1 MSLATRCPA
10 CHTAFRVVQ
19 DQLKVSEGW
28 VRCGRCNEVFNAL
41 DGLFDLERD
50 PAPTSGT
57 ASASG
62 SPRESSPS
70 AAVQAGLGALLSKA
84 SSDSAGPPPPP
95 PPPPAAAT
103 LRPRARTPTPAP
115 ASTAAPPPAA
125 APAIIADDDAPTTSE
140 VLDSRFLD
148 RSTYGA
154 LHESDVEHE
163 FADAR
168 LDSDLH
174 SDEQPDTPRPAAWTP
189 RAAPIARA
197 SAGRGGARPRAGK
210 NDDIHHTPGFLRQ
223 AEREA
228 LWRRPAVRAT
238 LGVLALALAAMLSL
252 QWARHERNWL
262 AVHHPQTRPWL
273 EQLCAWTQCRVGP
286 WQSIDDVVVDNSS
299 LAPGN
304 SPESYR
310 LTVQLRNR
318 AGVAV
323 AVPAIELALTD
334 LQGSLV
340 TRRAL
345 LPADFRADETLAARA
360 DMTLRLDF
368 RTPGHRVA
376 GYTVEAFYP

>member
-57 ASASG
+57 ASASS
-62 SPRESSPS
+62 SPREDSPS

-84 SSDSAGPPPPP
+84 SVDA
-95 PPPPAAAT
+95 
-103 LRPRARTPTPAP
+103 PAP
-115 ASTAAPPPAA
+115 APLAPPAPAA
-125 APAIIADDDAPTTSE
+125 RPRTRPPAPAPATPPVTQDEDAPTTSE

-174 SDEQPDTPRPAAWTP
+174 GDERPEPPRPAAWSP
-189 RAAPIARA
+189 RPDPAVKPATRRHDGRARRTKSEDPA
-197 SAGRGGARPRAGK
+197 Q
-210 NDDIHHTPGFLRQ
+210 TPGFLRQ

-228 LWRRPAVRAT
+228 RWRRPAVRVM
-238 LGVLALALAAMLSL
+238 LGMLSVVLMGALGL

-262 AVHHPQTRPWL
+262 AAHHPQTRPWL
-273 EQLCAWTQCRVGP
+273 EQLCAWTDCRVGP
-286 WQSIDDVVVDNSS
+286 WQSIDHVVVDNSS
-299 LAPGN
+299 LAPGG

-310 LTVQLRNR
+310 LIIQLRNR
-318 AGVAV
+318 ADVAL

-345 LPADFRADETLAARA
+345 LPADFQAAETLAARGDA
-360 DMTLRLDF
+360 TLRLDF
-368 RTPGHRVA
+368 RTPGHRVV

>member
-41 DGLFDLERD
+41 DGLFDLDRD

-57 ASASG
+57 ASASP
-62 SPRESSPS
+62 SPREDTPS
-70 AAVQAGLGALLSKA
+70 ATVQAGLGALLSKA
-84 SSDSAGPPPPP
+84 SSD
-95 PPPPAAAT
+95 T
-103 LRPRARTPTPAP
+103 
-115 ASTAAPPPAA
+115 APPPAPEA
-125 APAIIADDDAPTTSE
+125 RAPAHRPRAKAPGAGPAQEDDAPTTSE

-154 LHESDVEHE
+154 LHESGVEHE

-168 LDSDLH
+168 LDGTPHGDAPP
-174 SDEQPDTPRPAAWTP
+174 DPQPPAVWTP
-189 RAAPIARA
+189 RSA
-197 SAGRGGARPRAGK
+197 SPVQTGARVRPDSGEDPA
-210 NDDIHHTPGFLRQ
+210 HTPGFLRQ

-228 LWRRPAVRAT
+228 RWRRPAVRAG
-238 LGVLALALAAMLSL
+238 LSLLALALLAGLGL

-262 AVHHPQTRPWL
+262 AAHHPPTRPWL
-273 EQLCAWTQCRVGP
+273 EQLCAWSECRVGP
-286 WQSIDDVVVDNSS
+286 WQSIDHVVVDNSS

-304 SPESYR
+304 SAESYR

-318 AGVAV
+318 ADVALALP
-323 AVPAIELALTD
+323 AVELALTD
-334 LQGSLV
+334 LNGALI

-345 LPADFRADETLAARA
+345 LPQDFRAGDTLAARG
-360 DMTLRLDF
+360 DVTLRLDL

>member
-19 DQLKVSEGW
+19 DQLRVSEGW

-57 ASASG
+57 AAASV
-62 SPRESSPS
+62 PREDSPS

-84 SSDSAGPPPPP
+84 SSDSA
-95 PPPPAAAT
+95 PAATSPA
-103 LRPRARTPTPAP
+103 APTPARSRARPP
-115 ASTAAPPPAA
+115 APAA
-125 APAIIADDDAPTTSE
+125 APDHDDAPTTSE

-174 SDEQPDTPRPAAWTP
+174 NEESAEPPRPAGWTP
-189 RAAPIARA
+189 RSAGTPRSSARRSGPRSRA
-197 SAGRGGARPRAGK
+197 SADEGPA
-210 NDDIHHTPGFLRQ
+210 HTPGFLRQ

-228 LWRRPAVRAT
+228 RWRRPAVRAT
-238 LGVLALALAAMLSL
+238 LSLIALTLVAALSF

-262 AVHHPQTRPWL
+262 AAHHPQTRPWL
-273 EQLCAWTQCRVGP
+273 EQLCAWTACRVGP
-286 WQSIDDVVVDNSS
+286 WQSIDHVVVDNSS
-299 LAPGN
+299 LAPGGA
-304 SPESYR
+304 PESYR
-310 LTVQLRNR
+310 LTVHLRNR
-318 AGVAV
+318 ADVAL
-323 AVPAIELALTD
+323 ALPAIELALTD
-334 LQGSLV
+334 LQGGLV

-345 LPADFRADETLAARA
+345 LPADFRAGETLAARS
-360 DMTLRLDF
+360 DVTLRLDF

>member
-19 DQLKVSEGW
+19 DQLRVSEGW

-57 ASASG
+57 AAASA
-62 SPRESSPS
+62 PREDSSPS
-70 AAVQAGLGALLSKA
+70 ATVQAGLGALLSKA
-84 SSDSAGPPPPP
+84 SSDSA
-95 PPPPAAAT
+95 PAAAT
-103 LRPRARTPTPAP
+103 SPAAPTPARSR
-115 ASTAAPPPAA
+115 ARPPTPAA
-125 APAIIADDDAPTTSE
+125 APDHDDAPTTSE

-154 LHESDVEHE
+154 LHESEVEHE

-174 SDEQPDTPRPAAWTP
+174 HDEESAAAPRPAAWTP
-189 RAAPIARA
+189 RSASAARA
-197 SAGRGGARPRAGK
+197 SARRSSPRSRASA
-210 NDDIHHTPGFLRQ
+210 DEDPAHTPGFLRQ

-228 LWRRPAVRAT
+228 RWRRPAVRAT
-238 LGVLALALAAMLSL
+238 LGLIALALVTALSI

-262 AVHHPQTRPWL
+262 AAHHPQTRPWL
-273 EQLCAWTQCRVGP
+273 EQLCAWTACRVGP
-286 WQSIDDVVVDNSS
+286 WQSIDHVVVDNSS
-299 LAPGN
+299 LAPGG

-310 LTVQLRNR
+310 LTVHLRNR
-318 AGVAV
+318 ADVAL
-323 AVPAIELALTD
+323 ALPAIELALTD
-334 LQGSLV
+334 LQGGLV

-345 LPADFRADETLAARA
+345 LPADFRAGETLAARS
-360 DMTLRLDF
+360 DVTLRLDF

>member
-57 ASASG
+57 ASAPS
-62 SPRESSPS
+62 SRRDDSPS

-84 SSDSAGPPPPP
+84 SSDTAPGPAPD
-95 PPPPAAAT
+95 
-103 LRPRARTPTPAP
+103 PAP
-115 ASTAAPPPAA
+115 APVAAASRPRTRPPAA
-125 APAIIADDDAPTTSE
+125 APAAPTVTEDDAPTTSE

-174 SDEQPDTPRPAAWTP
+174 NDEQPESPRPAAWTP
-189 RAAPIARA
+189 RPAAVARA
-197 SAGRGGARPRAGK
+197 GARRSNSRARVAK
-210 NDDIHHTPGFLRQ
+210 DDDAVHTPGFLRQ

-228 LWRRPAVRAT
+228 LWRRPAVRLT
-238 LGVLALALAAMLSL
+238 LGALALTLLSALCL

-262 AVHHPQTRPWL
+262 AAHHPETRPWL
-273 EQLCAWTQCRVGP
+273 EQLCAWTECRVGP
-286 WQSIDDVVVDNSS
+286 WQSINHVVVDNSS

-318 AGVAV
+318 ADVAV

-334 LQGSLV
+334 LQGNLV

-345 LPADFRADETLAARA
+345 LPHDFRADETLAARA
-360 DMTLRLDF
+360 DTTLRLDF